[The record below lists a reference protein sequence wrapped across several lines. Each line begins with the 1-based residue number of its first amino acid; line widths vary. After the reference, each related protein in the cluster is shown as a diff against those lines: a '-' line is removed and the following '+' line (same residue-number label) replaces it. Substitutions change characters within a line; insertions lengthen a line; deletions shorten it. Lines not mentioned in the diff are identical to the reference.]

1 MLTTIRKILEAK
13 ETSVQDTIYCNAADS
28 ILDFPITIGDFF
40 KLTKY
45 GTGASDFEVL
55 NNLYVLAEGKKKNSE
70 YQAVCSKIQQIT
82 VRLNEMKNIKNSTD
96 ELTAEKLELR
106 ISKKNLNKKKIAM
119 EEKFLAHSIEEIEKK
134 RNFGLKFLAY
144 KDFLNCSNF
153 SEIEAMLP
161 QVAAVDTPKLREMPL
176 FVRGIGD
183 LVQAVKSG
191 ASLGIVGGPCLFGT
205 HEVIIKI
212 HQADGEI
219 VQFDFSTGR
228 AYDKNNLLSAAKFD
242 IESYFSTRYQ
252 NIIRLEF
259 TNFKHGVT
267 YQEYLSMQY
276 LFEFA
281 RVLGAKVVIPIP
293 DISYVKFF
301 KGVTKLIDDEVKE
314 SAFKVFERI
323 SYDISDMYLK
333 VIVDL
338 QFRYSEVECQVLHS
352 RNTDLCK
359 LFYAKRQ
366 QYIQKLSRQGRIT
379 LYDGK
384 LDAVIDYITML
395 ALPYYVYGTKNVLQ
409 IDSVD
414 EADSMRK
421 CMKVH
426 SSDVT
431 FHSILFP
438 EYLCEDGVHTIFN
451 APLEFKDYISTGG

>member
-1 MLTTIRKILEAK
+1 
-13 ETSVQDTIYCNAADS
+13 
-28 ILDFPITIGDFF
+28 
-40 KLTKY
+40 
-45 GTGASDFEVL
+45 
-55 NNLYVLAEGKKKNSE
+55 
-70 YQAVCSKIQQIT
+70 
-82 VRLNEMKNIKNSTD
+82 
-96 ELTAEKLELR
+96 
-106 ISKKNLNKKKIAM
+106 
-119 EEKFLAHSIEEIEKK
+119 
-134 RNFGLKFLAY
+134 
-144 KDFLNCSNF
+144 
-153 SEIEAMLP
+153 
-161 QVAAVDTPKLREMPL
+161 
-176 FVRGIGD
+176 
-183 LVQAVKSG
+183 
-191 ASLGIVGGPCLFGT
+191 
-205 HEVIIKI
+205 
-212 HQADGEI
+212 
-219 VQFDFSTGR
+219 
-228 AYDKNNLLSAAKFD
+228 
-242 IESYFSTRYQ
+242 
-252 NIIRLEF
+252 
-259 TNFKHGVT
+259 
-267 YQEYLSMQY
+267 
-276 LFEFA
+276 
-281 RVLGAKVVIPIP
+281 
-293 DISYVKFF
+293 VKFF